1 MQSTARPKAAP
12 RRRSRWG
19 TPVALALLA
28 LMAAPFAR
36 HAAELGWA
44 GLTRDLWPESRFDPP
59 GVAVSA
65 AIFLHMATGGA
76 ITVLAPLQLIPQIR
90 DRAPALHRRA
100 GRVIVCLAL
109 VTAAAGLAWIG
120 ARGTIGGPEM
130 SAAFALYGALL
141 ALAAAQTWRFARA
154 GNHARHR
161 AWALRLFVLA
171 IASWLYRVQYGL
183 WYAATGG
190 LASTPDF
197 TGAFDRVQ
205 VWAFFLPWLALL
217 ELWLWRE
224 RRRGVHAVS
233 ARPAPL

>member
-1 MQSTARPKAAP
+1 MPSTVHPAAAP
-12 RRRSRWG
+12 RRRPRRG
-19 TPVALALLA
+19 AAIALALLA

-65 AIFLHMATGGA
+65 AIFLHMATGAA
-76 ITVLAPLQLIPQIR
+76 ITVLAPLQLVPQVR
-90 DRAPALHRRA
+90 ARAPALHRLG
-100 GRVIVCLAL
+100 GRMVVGLSLA
-109 VTAAAGLAWIG
+109 TAAAGLAWIA

-141 ALAAAQTWRFARA
+141 ALAAAQAWRFARA
-154 GNHARHR
+154 GEYGRHR
-161 AWALRLFVLA
+161 AWALRLVVLA
-171 IASWLYRVQYGL
+171 MASWLYRVQYGV

-190 LASTPDF
+190 LGSTPDF

-224 RRRGVHAVS
+224 RRRGGRATR
-233 ARPAPL
+233 A

>member
-1 MQSTARPKAAP
+1 MPSPVPSAAAP
-12 RRRSRWG
+12 RRPPRRG
-19 TPVALALLA
+19 AAIALALLA

-65 AIFLHMATGGA
+65 AIFLHMATGAA
-76 ITVLAPLQLIPQIR
+76 ITVLAPLQLVPQIR
-90 DRAPALHRRA
+90 ARAPALHRLA
-100 GRVIVCLAL
+100 GRIVVCLSL

-130 SAAFALYGALL
+130 SVAFALYGALL

-154 GNHARHR
+154 GAYARHR
-161 AWALRLFVLA
+161 TWALRLVVLA
-171 IASWLYRVQYGL
+171 IASWLYRVQYGI

-190 LASTPDF
+190 IASTPDF
-197 TGAFDRVQ
+197 TDVFDRVQ

-217 ELWLWRE
+217 ELWLWHE
-224 RRRGVHAVS
+224 RRRGGRA
-233 ARPAPL
+233 ARA

>member
-1 MQSTARPKAAP
+1 MPSTVHPAAAP
-12 RRRSRWG
+12 RGRPRRG
-19 TPVALALLA
+19 AAVALALLA

-36 HAAELGWA
+36 YAAELGWA

-65 AIFLHMATGGA
+65 AIFLHMATGAA
-76 ITVLAPLQLIPQIR
+76 ITVLAPLQLVPQIR
-90 DRAPALHRRA
+90 ARAPALHRLG
-100 GRVIVCLAL
+100 GRVVVCLSL
-109 VTAAAGLAWIG
+109 VTAAAGLAWIA

-141 ALAAAQTWRFARA
+141 ALAAAQAWRFARA
-154 GNHARHR
+154 GEYGRHR
-161 AWALRLFVLA
+161 AWALRLVVLA
-171 IASWLYRVQYGL
+171 MASWLYRVQYGV

-190 LASTPDF
+190 LGSTPDF

-224 RRRGVHAVS
+224 RRRGGRATR
-233 ARPAPL
+233 A